1 MALLTA
7 GTAGAAIAS
16 DVGGAAAGVAERVR
30 QSVVEVRPR
39 RGGAGAGTIWREDGI
54 VVTNYHVAGR
64 DRAQVRLADGR
75 TFEGHVVAFDARN
88 DLAVLSIP
96 ASDLPAAEIGDAR
109 RLRPGELV
117 LAVGHPYGVRNAVTV
132 GVVNSAL
139 PDSPRGG
146 AGEGR
151 PQPDSSPEGTAAEGT
166 AAEGTAP
173 EGGKGQGA
181 RIGGAPAEVERA
193 PRATSERV
201 QAGARERNRLWRWGQ
216 GRELV
221 MADVLLGPGNS
232 GGPLVDA
239 RGRVVGINA
248 MVGNGL
254 ALAVPSHLVQRLL
267 ARQGDPPRLGVSVQ
281 DVFLP
286 APLAS
291 LAGVEPGAA
300 AMVVETA
307 PGSPAAHAGLL
318 LGDVLVA
325 VDGVALDGSGGLLNA
340 LEAHSE
346 GPVSLTLIRGGEV
359 REVAVPVESA
369 RPAEVLR
376 AA

>member
-7 GTAGAAIAS
+7 VTAMAS
-16 DVGGAAAGVAERVR
+16 EVGGAAAGVAERVR
-30 QSVVEVRPR
+30 ESVVEVRPR
-39 RGGAGAGTIWREDGI
+39 RGGAGAGTIWRQDGI
-54 VVTNYHVAGR
+54 VVTNYHVAGK

-75 TFEGHVVAFDARN
+75 TFEGRVVAFDARN

-96 ASDLPAAEIGDAR
+96 ASNLPAAEIGDAR

-146 AGEGR
+146 AGEG
-151 PQPDSSPEGTAAEGT
+151 SPEPAPA

-173 EGGKGQGA
+173 EGEDLQREGAAPEGGQGRGVA
-181 RIGGAPAEVERA
+181 GGGM
-193 PRATSERV
+193 
-201 QAGARERNRLWRWGQ
+201 QQGARERNRLWRWGQ

-281 DVFLP
+281 DVLLP
-286 APLAS
+286 APLAA
-291 LAGVEPGAA
+291 LAGVAPGAA
-300 AMVVETA
+300 PMVVETA
-307 PGSPAAHAGLL
+307 PGSPAAQAGLL

-340 LEAHSE
+340 LEAH
-346 GPVSLTLIRGGEV
+346 GAGLVSLTLIRGGEV
-359 REVAVPVESA
+359 QEVAVPFESA
-369 RPAEVLR
+369 PPADVPR

>member
-1 MALLTA
+1 
-7 GTAGAAIAS
+7 
-16 DVGGAAAGVAERVR
+16 
-30 QSVVEVRPR
+30 
-39 RGGAGAGTIWREDGI
+39 
-54 VVTNYHVAGR
+54 
-64 DRAQVRLADGR
+64 
-75 TFEGHVVAFDARN
+75 
-88 DLAVLSIP
+88 
-96 ASDLPAAEIGDAR
+96 
-109 RLRPGELV
+109 
-117 LAVGHPYGVRNAVTV
+117 
-132 GVVNSAL
+132 
-139 PDSPRGG
+139 
-146 AGEGR
+146 
-151 PQPDSSPEGTAAEGT
+151 
-166 AAEGTAP
+166 
-173 EGGKGQGA
+173 
-181 RIGGAPAEVERA
+181 
-193 PRATSERV
+193 
-201 QAGARERNRLWRWGQ
+201 
-216 GRELV
+216 

-286 APLAS
+286 ASLAS

-300 AMVVETA
+300 AIVVETA
-307 PGSPAAHAGLL
+307 PGSPAAHAGLM

-340 LEAHSE
+340 LEAHGE

-359 REVAVPVESA
+359 REVAVSVERA
-369 RPAEVLR
+369 PPAEALR

>member
-7 GTAGAAIAS
+7 GMAIAS
-16 DVGGAAAGVAERVR
+16 EVGGAAAGVAERVR
-30 QSVVEVRPR
+30 ESVVEVRPR
-39 RGGAGAGTIWREDGI
+39 RGGAGAGTIWRQDGI
-54 VVTNYHVAGR
+54 VVTNYHVAGK

-75 TFEGHVVAFDARN
+75 TFEGRVVAFDARN

-96 ASDLPAAEIGDAR
+96 ASNLPAAEIGDAR

-146 AGEGR
+146 AGEG
-151 PQPDSSPEGTAAEGT
+151 SPEPAPA

-173 EGGKGQGA
+173 EGEDLQREG
-181 RIGGAPAEVERA
+181 
-193 PRATSERV
+193 ATSEGM
-201 QAGARERNRLWRWGQ
+201 QQGARERNRLWRWGQ

-281 DVFLP
+281 DVSLP
-286 APLAS
+286 AS
-291 LAGVEPGAA
+291 LAALAGVAPGAA
-300 AMVVETA
+300 PMVVETA
-307 PGSPAAHAGLL
+307 PGSPAAQAGLL

-340 LEAHSE
+340 LEAHGA
-346 GPVSLTLIRGGEV
+346 GPVSLTLIRGGV
-359 REVAVPVESA
+359 VQEVAVPFESA
-369 RPAEVLR
+369 PPADVPR

>member
-1 MALLTA
+1 MA
-7 GTAGAAIAS
+7 S
-16 DVGGAAAGVAERVR
+16 EVGGAAAGVAERVR
-30 QSVVEVRPR
+30 ESVVEVRPR
-39 RGGAGAGTIWREDGI
+39 GGGAGAGTIWREDGI
-54 VVTNYHVAGR
+54 VVTNYHVAGKG
-64 DRAQVRLADGR
+64 RAQVRLADGR
-75 TFEGHVVAFDARN
+75 TFEGQVVAFDARN
-88 DLAVLSIP
+88 GLAVLPIP

-139 PDSPRGG
+139 PESPRGG

-151 PQPDSSPEGTAAEGT
+151 PQGAATESEGTRRKGSE
-166 AAEGTAP
+166 P
-173 EGGKGQGA
+173 EGGQG
-181 RIGGAPAEVERA
+181 RGV
-193 PRATSERV
+193 TS
-201 QAGARERNRLWRWGQ
+201 GSARERNRLWRWGQ

-221 MADVLLGPGNS
+221 LADVLLGPGNS

-286 APLAS
+286 APLAA
-291 LAGVEPGAA
+291 LAGVEAGAA
-300 AMVVETA
+300 AIVVETA

-325 VDGVALDGSGGLLNA
+325 LDGVALDGSGGLLNA
-340 LEAHSE
+340 LEAHDG
-346 GPVSLTLIRGGEV
+346 GPVSLTLIRGGVV
-359 REVAVPVESA
+359 REVAVDVESA
-369 RPAEVLR
+369 PPAALPR

>member
-1 MALLTA
+1 M
-7 GTAGAAIAS
+7 
-16 DVGGAAAGVAERVR
+16 
-30 QSVVEVRPR
+30 EVRPR
-39 RGGAGAGTIWREDGI
+39 RGGAGAGTIWRQDGI
-54 VVTNYHVAGR
+54 VVTNYHVAGK

-75 TFEGHVVAFDARN
+75 TFEGRVVAFDARN

-96 ASDLPAAEIGDAR
+96 ASNLPAAEIGDAR

-146 AGEGR
+146 AGEG
-151 PQPDSSPEGTAAEGT
+151 SPE
-166 AAEGTAP
+166 P
-173 EGGKGQGA
+173 
-181 RIGGAPAEVERA
+181 APAA
-193 PRATSERV
+193 AGAA
-201 QAGARERNRLWRWGQ
+201 AGARERNRLWRWGQ

-267 ARQGDPPRLGVSVQ
+267 ARQGHR
-281 DVFLP
+281 P
-286 APLAS
+286 AW
-291 LAGVEPGAA
+291 
-300 AMVVETA
+300 
-307 PGSPAAHAGLL
+307 
-318 LGDVLVA
+318 
-325 VDGVALDGSGGLLNA
+325 
-340 LEAHSE
+340 
-346 GPVSLTLIRGGEV
+346 
-359 REVAVPVESA
+359 ESA
-369 RPAEVLR
+369 CRTSCSPHPWRRWQVWRPAR
-376 AA
+376 PRWW